1 MKDAVV
7 QMRETFFSNLR
18 RIPASSWT
26 GRVRSIVGL
35 LVEVVGITHHVRL
48 GSMVRIQC
56 VRKKYL
62 LGEVVGFSRDVV
74 LVMGYDFLEGV
85 SPNAVVEILED
96 EFHICPSEA
105 WKGRVVDGL
114 ARPIDGKGPLLQGT
128 QSYFVKSKPPG
139 AHTRLRTK
147 DPVDLGVRAINTFT
161 TCCRGQR
168 MGIFSAAGVG
178 KSTLLGQITRFTSC
192 DIIIVGLV
200 GERGREVKEFIEDQL
215 GEEGLAKA
223 VVVVATSDMPAL
235 LRRQAAYV
243 TFTLAEYFRDQRLNV
258 LCVIDSLTRFAL
270 AQREIGLSVSEPPAT
285 RGYPPTV
292 FSELPRLLERA
303 GTTDHEGSITG
314 IFSILVEGD
323 DHNEP
328 IADTARSI
336 LDGHIVLDRSIAE
349 RGRFPAINV
358 LKSVSRSQPTRT
370 DEEEKLM
377 RYVKSNLSVYENMV
391 EMIQLGAYQKGQSPE
406 VDKAISEYPKIE
418 AFLAQNKDTRVSLE
432 DGFKELKELFGK

>member
-1 MKDAVV
+1 MKDAVL

-18 RIPASSWT
+18 RIPESSWT

-48 GSMVRIQC
+48 GSMVRIGC
-56 VRKKYL
+56 ARKKYL
-62 LGEVVGFSRDVV
+62 LGEVVGFSGDVV

-96 EFHICPSEA
+96 EFHICPSDS
-105 WKGRVVDGL
+105 WKGRVIDGL
-114 ARPIDGKGPLLQGT
+114 ARPIDGKGPLFQG
-128 QSYFVKSKPPG
+128 QKNYFVKSKPPG
-139 AHTRLRTK
+139 AHQRMRTK

-161 TCCRGQR
+161 TCCKGQR

-178 KSTLLGQITRFTSC
+178 KSVLLGQITRFTAC

-215 GEEGLAKA
+215 GEDGLAKA
-223 VVVVATSDMPAL
+223 IVVVATSDMPAL
-235 LRRQAAYV
+235 LRRQAAYI
-243 TFTLAEYFRDQRLNV
+243 TFTLAEYFRDQKLNV

-328 IADTARSI
+328 ISDTARSI
-336 LDGHIVLDRSIAE
+336 LDGHIILDRAIAE

-358 LKSVSRSQPTRT
+358 LKSVSRSQPKLG
-370 DEEEKLM
+370 DEDEKLI
-377 RYVKSNLSVYENMV
+377 RHVKHNISVYENMM
-391 EMIQLGAYQKGQSPE
+391 EMIQLGAYQKGQSQE
-406 VDKAISEYPKIE
+406 VDRAIAEYPKIE
-418 AFLAQNKDTRVSLE
+418 KFLSQGKDEHVSLE
-432 DGFKELKELFGK
+432 TGFKELRDLFSK